1 MKIIVKH
8 IFSNDNYSIG
18 NMSVEGKYLCNTLE
32 DPQRPVKI
40 AGRTGIPNGTYKVVL
55 SNSFRFKKVLPE
67 IQNVPGFVG
76 VRIHAGNTA
85 EDTEGCILVGFN
97 TEKGRLTKSREAFY
111 SLMELLH
118 GAKARK
124 EEITLEVI

>member
-8 IFSNDNYSIG
+8 IFSNDNYCIG
-18 NMSVEGKYLCNTLE
+18 KMSVDGEYLCNTLE

-40 AGRTGIPNGTYKVVL
+40 AGRTGIPSGTYKVVL

>member
-1 MKIIVKH
+1 MELLLKRV
-8 IFSNDNYSIG
+8 FFGENYTIG
-18 NMSVEGKYLCNTLE
+18 RLFIDGERFCDTLE

-40 AGRTGIPNGTYKVVL
+40 AGRTGIPSGTYNVVL

>member
-8 IFSNDNYSIG
+8 IFSNDNYCIG
-18 NMSVEGKYLCNTLE
+18 KMSVDGEYLCNTLE

-40 AGRTGIPNGTYKVVL
+40 AGRTGIPNGIYKVVL

-97 TEKGRLTKSREAFY
+97 TEKGRLTKSREALN
-111 SLMELLH
+111 SLMLLMQK
-118 GAKARK
+118 AKANN
-124 EEITLEVI
+124 EGTTLEIV

>member
-8 IFSNDNYSIG
+8 IFSNDNYCIG
-18 NMSVEGKYLCNTLE
+18 NMSVDGEYLCNTLE

-40 AGRTGIPNGTYKVVL
+40 AGRTGIPSGTYKVVL

-124 EEITLEVI
+124 EEIILEVI

>member
-8 IFSNDNYSIG
+8 IFSNDSYSIG
-18 NMSVEGKYLCNTLE
+18 KMSVDGEYLCNTLE

-40 AGRTGIPNGTYKVVL
+40 AGRTGIPNGIYKVVL